1 MSNLQ
6 HPTQVRKPGAP
17 LDLDD
22 PASHEITPE
31 DLTPPEADESPSPL
45 AVLSST
51 VIKVPAPVLIDY
63 LIDHLLVEHI
73 LIEWPVDIRPE
84 RILELMADHLAD
96 LPLEGDIPIPVDQTL
111 DHLLEHL
118 FEIEVAVEEDE
129 EEVGI

>member
-1 MSNLQ
+1 MINVQ

-45 AVLSST
+45 AVLPEA
-51 VIKVPAPVLIDY
+51 VKVPAPVLIDY

-73 LIEWPVDIRPE
+73 LIEWPVDIRPD
-84 RILELMADHLAD
+84 RILELMADHLAA
-96 LPLEGDIPIPVDQTL
+96 LPLECDIPIPVDYVL

-118 FEIEVAVEEDE
+118 FEIEVAVEEGE
-129 EEVGI
+129 EREVGQ

>member
-6 HPTQVRKPGAP
+6 HPTRTRKPSAP
-17 LDLDD
+17 ID
-22 PASHEITPE
+22 
-31 DLTPPEADESPSPL
+31 PSPL

-51 VIKVPAPVLIDY
+51 VIKVPAPVIIDY

-73 LIEWPVDIRPE
+73 LIEWPVEIRPD
-84 RILELMADHLAD
+84 RIIELMADHLAD
-96 LPLEGDIPIPVDQTL
+96 LPLECDVSIPVEQTL

-129 EEVGI
+129 EREAGL